1 MCLQK
6 LTELKISGSK
16 NFHQLKTKIM
26 DIDEMK
32 NIWKEDMNAL
42 ESRIQ
47 INEKKIKELEF
58 NRATTT
64 FDKFLKI
71 SLVC

>member
-1 MCLQK
+1 
-6 LTELKISGSK
+6 
-16 NFHQLKTKIM
+16 M

-47 INEKKIKELEF
+47 INEKK
-58 NRATTT
+58 
-64 FDKFLKI
+64 LKN
-71 SLVC
+71 